1 LQLLKFSQLAA
12 IPNEKRRS
20 IFLCDCAKK
29 KNISLVLQLL
39 KFSQLAA
46 IPNEKR
52 RKPTL
57 TTPVS
62 AFSRLGYINVRLI

>member
-1 LQLLKFSQLAA
+1 MRSAAAYFSV
-12 IPNEKRRS
+12 IVH
-20 IFLCDCAKK
+20 KK
-29 KNISLVLQLL
+29 KKISLVLQLL